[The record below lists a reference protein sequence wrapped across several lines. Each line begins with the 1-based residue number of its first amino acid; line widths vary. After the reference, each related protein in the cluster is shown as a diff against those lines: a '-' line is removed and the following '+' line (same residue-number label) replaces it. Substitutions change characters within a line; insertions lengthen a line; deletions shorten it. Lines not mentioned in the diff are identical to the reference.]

1 MSDLDQNQAVP
12 SPPEGFERIYE
23 GQPLAPFY
31 AAEMMRPYIGR
42 YLWVRDGGNR
52 VRSGEL
58 TKVPNIRDEEAR
70 EAPAPVEFADEKPL
84 YLRGITCIAVYR
96 PRR

>member
-1 MSDLDQNQAVP
+1 MPAV
-12 SPPEGFERIYE
+12 PEGFELVYE
-23 GQPLAPFY
+23 GQPLTPFY
-31 AAEMMRPYIGR
+31 AAEMIRPYLGR
-42 YLWVRDGGNR
+42 YLWVRDSGGR

-58 TKVPNIRDEEAR
+58 SKVPNIRNEDAR
-70 EAPAPVEFADEKPL
+70 EAPPVEFADEKPL